1 MRWEVLQMKKRTIQ
15 MIFLVTIVALLSGCG
30 LKERLKETIGD
41 TGNNKEEESYT
52 IDRER
57 YEEYAEV
64 LEDIIDDNE
73 WPDGRHIKDDA
84 YPYFGRDSFAICDI
98 DMDGAEELIVEI
110 SDTSMA
116 GMMIRVFD
124 YDPKSDE
131 VVEEY
136 TGFPG
141 VEFFDNGILYQ
152 PASHNQGGA
161 EIHPFDVYRYN
172 AEQDA
177 YEMVTS
183 IDTQASFDEWKQK
196 EMGKAKSIYIP
207 YEEIW
212 EQNVERVE
220 RLAKIEGAIKPNRIV
235 TKQKITQYD
244 INANEKRDRIEVR
257 MDEKDEYLEEPDY
270 GTKWSVLI
278 NDKVVFSISQGEGVR
293 LEVEFYKVNSRRT
306 YLSIKQEGYYNGF
319 VFDMDLY
326 QFRDGEMVE
335 HLDCYKTITDNSEG
349 YYPNASVAY
358 LTVDKLQ
365 IEASEQLQATAG
377 IAWQMNYEYQ
387 KQDGKW
393 TLSSE
398 EFPIVERFYENDSK
412 NRWTAHTEFEVYK
425 SWDGKEEGFTV
436 HRGEVIYLE
445 AIRHYNGET
454 YFKARNMQGQEGW
467 FVDPKE
473 GYREENGE
481 WLQGY
486 FEETMFAG

>member
-1 MRWEVLQMKKRTIQ
+1 MKKRTIQ
-15 MIFLVTIVALLSGCG
+15 TIFLVTIVALLSGCG
-30 LKERLKETIGD
+30 LKEKLKETIGD
-41 TGNNKEEESYT
+41 TGNKKEKEEVSYT

-64 LEDIIDDNE
+64 LEDIVDDNE
-73 WPDGRHIKDDA
+73 WPDGRHIKEEA
-84 YPYFGRDSFAICDI
+84 YPYFGQDSFAVCDI

-110 SDTSMA
+110 TNTSMA
-116 GMMIRVFD
+116 DMIIRVFD
-124 YDPKSDE
+124 YDAKKDE

-177 YEMVTS
+177 YERVAG
-183 IDTQASFDEWKQK
+183 IDTQQAYDDWKQK
-196 EMGKAKSIYIP
+196 EMKEAKSIYIP
-207 YEEIW
+207 WEEIW
-212 EQNVERVE
+212 EENVERLE

-235 TKQKITQYD
+235 TQQKITQYD
-244 INANEKRDRIEVR
+244 INGNDKRDRIEVR
-257 MDEKDEYLEEPDY
+257 MDERDFDLGEPDY
-270 GTKWSVLI
+270 GMKWSILI
-278 NDKVVFSISQGEGVR
+278 NDKVVFTLSQSEGVR
-293 LEVEFYKVNSRRT
+293 LEVDFYKVSSSRT
-306 YLSIKQEGYYNGF
+306 YLSIKQTGYYNGF

-365 IEASEQLQATAG
+365 IEASSQLQATAG
-377 IAWQMNYEYQ
+377 IEWQMNYEYQ

-398 EFPIVERFYENDSK
+398 EFPIAERFYENDSK
-412 NRWTAHTEFEVYK
+412 NRWTAHTTFKVYK
-425 SWDGKEEGFTV
+425 SCGGSEEAFTV
-436 HRGEVIYLE
+436 NDGDVIHLD
-445 AIRHYNGET
+445 AIRFYKGET
-454 YFKARNMQGQEGW
+454 YFKARTEQGQEGW